1 MSYNIVDDNA
11 IKEENLCPSVF
22 IVDKDDLLQA
32 VARFYHATRLASIR
46 NPDLYMVDGDSVSK
60 IMEEVKQARENLFKV
75 AGLIE

>member
-60 IMEEVKQARENLFKV
+60 MEEVKQARENLFKV